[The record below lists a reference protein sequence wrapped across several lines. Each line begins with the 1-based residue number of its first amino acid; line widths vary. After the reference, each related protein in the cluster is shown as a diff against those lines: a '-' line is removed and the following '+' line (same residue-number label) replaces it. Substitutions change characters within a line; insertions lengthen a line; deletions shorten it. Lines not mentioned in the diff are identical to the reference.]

1 MEKIGID
8 LDVYTYNTLACGQ
21 CRVSRTD
28 EAKNLLH
35 VMIEKGV
42 EPNFFSYTTLIGIH
56 CKEGGM
62 VEVRSLFWEIKGC

>member
-8 LDVYTYNTLACGQ
+8 LDVYTYNTLACGP

-35 VMIEKGV
+35 VMIEKGD
-42 EPNFFSYTTLIGIH
+42 EPKNFSYTTLIGIH
-56 CKEGGM
+56 CRKATWWRLECCSG
-62 VEVRSLFWEIKGC
+62 K